1 MKLSTNLVHELVV
14 VVVDFSQDT
23 PLEIFGGHLQ
33 IKNLFYCLVIGING
47 VLGWFRSFPVK
58 KCFYCLKF
66 EEYFAC

>member
-14 VVVDFSQDT
+14 VVVDFCQDT
-23 PLEIFGGHLQ
+23 SLKIFGGHLQ

-58 KCFYCLKF
+58 IAFIVIV
-66 EEYFAC
+66 